1 MRSLTRNK
9 DRSERIQ
16 NTIFSI
22 NMTSPTVVLLLIM
35 SVFPLLFTIYYSFTD
50 YNYLS
55 KSGAHFVGFNNYIKL
70 FKNKYFIQSIWNTIK
85 FTVICVLAEMLLGL
99 AIAVFVNS
107 IRRGKKTLRTIVIL
121 PYLIPPVT
129 VALIWQILLSNNY
142 GIINTFLNAIHI
154 PTYNWFYDIKVAF
167 WTICFIEV
175 WQCMPFVFL
184 LLYAS
189 LQSIPSDLYEAA
201 KLDGANSWQQFIHIT
216 LPGISNGLF
225 LCFLMRTV
233 DTFRLFDKINI
244 LTKGGPANSTATIT
258 QYLYN
263 NGISNLHFGN
273 GSAIAVVMVILV
285 LILSSAYIKRAII
298 KK

>member
-1 MRSLTRNK
+1 MKRLADK
-9 DRSERIQ
+9 AEKSERLQ
-16 NTIFSI
+16 NKIFSI
-22 NMTSPTVVLLLIM
+22 NMTTPTVVLLLIM
-35 SVFPLLFTIYYSFTD
+35 SVFPLLFTLYYSFTD

-55 KSGAHFVGFNNYIKL
+55 KSGAHFVGLANYIKL
-70 FKNKYFIQSIWNTIK
+70 FKNKYFVQAVLNTVK
-85 FTVICVLAEMLLGL
+85 FTIICVFIEMLLGL
-99 AIAVFVNS
+99 AIAVFVHS
-107 IRRGKKTLRTIVIL
+107 ITYGKKALRTIVIL

-142 GIINTFLNAIHI
+142 GIINKILNVLHI

-189 LQSIPSDLYEAA
+189 LQSIPEDLYEAA
-201 KLDGANSWQQFIHIT
+201 KLDGANSWQQFINIT

-273 GSAIAVVMVILV
+273 GSAIAIIMVIMV
-285 LILSSAYIKRAII
+285 LLLSSAYIKKAII